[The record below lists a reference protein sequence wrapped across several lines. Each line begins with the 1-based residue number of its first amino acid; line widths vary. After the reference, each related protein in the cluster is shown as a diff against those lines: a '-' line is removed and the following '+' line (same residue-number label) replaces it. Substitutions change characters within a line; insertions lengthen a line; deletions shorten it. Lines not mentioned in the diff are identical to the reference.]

1 MADGSR
7 HSLGFVAEVT
17 DNTTP
22 TSPVFQLLRNAGV
35 TLALNKDSLM
45 SEEIRS
51 DRQKYDM
58 RQGANKVTGDISVEL
73 SYGTFDALLEAL
85 LGGTWTG
92 NVVKAG
98 VTRRSFTFER
108 NFADMATP
116 YHRFTGVEL
125 DKLQLT
131 VNANAIVKGQ
141 FSVLGRGA
149 SAPAGSILSGATYT
163 SPSVT
168 HVFDS
173 FTGTITEGGSS
184 IAVITEMQININ
196 NGLGARYVVGS
207 KNSLTPSISWF
218 DIAGTVT
225 AYFEDTTMLT
235 KFINETESSIS
246 FTLTDVSGN
255 SLTFNLPRVK
265 YTGAPPDVK
274 GIGPITLAMPFQA
287 LLDTGSAS
295 NIVLTRAPAT

>member
-1 MADGSR
+1 MSDGSR
-7 HSLGFVAEVT
+7 HSLGFIVET
-17 DNTTP
+17 IENTTP
-22 TSPVFQLLRNAGV
+22 SNPAFQVLRNAGV
-35 TLALNKDSLM
+35 TLALTKDSLM

-58 RQGANKVTGDISVEL
+58 RQGANKVIGDISIEL
-73 SYGTFDALLEAL
+73 SYGTFDSLLEAL
-85 LGGTWTG
+85 LGGTWDG

-98 VTRRSFTFER
+98 MTRRSFTFER
-108 NFADMATP
+108 NFADMTKP
-116 YHRFTGVEL
+116 YHRFTGVQL

-131 VNANAIVKGQ
+131 VNANAIIKGQ
-141 FSVLGRGA
+141 FSVFGRGA
-149 SAPAGSILSGATYT
+149 SAPSATILSGATYV

-173 FTGTITEGGSS
+173 FTGTISEGGSP
-184 IAVITEMQININ
+184 IAVITEIQINIS
-196 NGLGARYVVGS
+196 NGLGARHIVGS
-207 KNSLTPSISWF
+207 KNSLTPSIAWF

-225 AYFEDTTMLT
+225 AWFTDTTMLE
-235 KFINETESSIS
+235 KFITETESSIS
-246 FTLTDVSGN
+246 FTLTDVDAN
-255 SLTFNLPRVK
+255 SLTFNIPRVK

-287 LLDTGSAS
+287 LLDTGTSS